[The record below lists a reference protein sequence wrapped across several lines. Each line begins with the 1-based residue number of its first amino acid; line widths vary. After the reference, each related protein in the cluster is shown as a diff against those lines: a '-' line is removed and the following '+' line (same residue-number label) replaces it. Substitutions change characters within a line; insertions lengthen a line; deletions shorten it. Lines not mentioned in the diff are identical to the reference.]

1 MTKIAII
8 EDDAAISQMYR
19 MKFETDGFDVR
30 VASNGK
36 LGVELAKSFKP
47 DVILLDIQ
55 MPEMNGL
62 EAAKTIR
69 RMERSDARAVP
80 IIAMTADAF
89 RENIGRCLEA
99 GMDAHLAK
107 PVDVQEMGRVLV
119 KFLAKGR

>member
-1 MTKIAII
+1 MNAEIA
-8 EDDAAISQMYR
+8 EAILEKWGIR
-19 MKFETDGFDVR
+19 TELAV
-30 VASNGK
+30 NGK
-36 LGVELAKSFKP
+36 LGVQCFADRGPGYYAAVLM
-47 DVILLDIQ
+47 DIQ

>member
-1 MTKIAII
+1 MRILIVDDNATSLESLRTVLEDLGHQATAVPHPHRAI
-8 EDDAAISQMYR
+8 EEAARTFYPLIITDIS
-19 MKFETDGFDVR
+19 
-30 VASNGK
+30 
-36 LGVELAKSFKP
+36 
-47 DVILLDIQ
+47 